1 MTSLRSPFTLYP
13 FDIFFKP
20 KYGFGDWFSLY
31 KETNQI
37 FYILKVSGTIPA
49 KMGCIE
55 PLKQRDKENIYHKGV
70 IYRVVSGQLR
80 TTNHKLLNG

>member
-1 MTSLRSPFTLYP
+1 MTSLRSPFTVYP

-20 KYGFGDWFSLY
+20 KYDFGGWLSLY
-31 KETNQI
+31 KRANQN
-37 FYILKVSGTIPA
+37 FYIRKVSGTIPA
-49 KMGCIE
+49 NLGCIE